1 MSAVGQL
8 ARTFFLVA
16 TCWGVAFAD
25 GHPRQFS
32 LESHWHGSSAPGAEF
47 MNEFESKKLASP
59 QAETLISYLTDYD
72 TDVLGYLDPLSAG
85 KAPDIQTA
93 SNNKLTPFAAPHRT
107 LVPPNA
113 LDHGKYGL
121 PFFEPFNL
129 PAMTARSGLLLTKWA
144 ELQTRILAD
153 ENALAACRSGLT
165 SCSQSAHRFL
175 SIVELGRKRHGRARI
190 GWINRAVNL
199 RIKPMSDWDQ
209 YGYIDFW
216 ASPLQTLSSD
226 SGDCEDYAIV
236 KYAALRELGVA
247 PGDLRLMIVQ
257 DKMRQAQHAILAVRD
272 ENKWLILDNRT
283 MIILNAEQARQYFP
297 LFVID
302 YRGVRKFST
311 VAARR

>member
-32 LESHWHGSSAPGAEF
+32 LESHWHGGSGPGAQF
-47 MNEFESKKLASP
+47 MPEFESTKLASP
-59 QAETLISYLTDYD
+59 QAETYTSYLTDYD
-72 TDVLGYLDPLSAG
+72 TDILEYLDPLSAG
-85 KAPDIQTA
+85 KAPDIQTGSETKLA
-93 SNNKLTPFAAPHRT
+93 SLSAPQTT
-107 LVPPNA
+107 LVSSNA
-113 LDHGKYGL
+113 LDHGEYGL
-121 PFFEPFNL
+121 PFIEPFDL
-129 PAMTARSGLLLTKWA
+129 PAMTAWSGILPTKWA

-153 ENALAACRSGLT
+153 KNTLAACRSGLIP
-165 SCSQSAHRFL
+165 CSQPAHRFL

-209 YGYIDFW
+209 YGYIDYW

-236 KYAALRELGVA
+236 KYVALGELGVA
-247 PGDLRLMIVQ
+247 PADLRLVIVQ
-257 DKMRQAQHAILAVRD
+257 DKMRQTQHAILAVRD

-283 MIILNAEQARQYFP
+283 MIVLSAEQARQYYP
-297 LFVID
+297 LFVMD
-302 YRGVRKFST
+302 YRGVRNFST
-311 VAARR
+311 AAARR